1 MKTFTA
7 PMPIDYRRINS
18 SRTLPVCARQFSR
31 SGGFTFIEL
40 VIVVAIVG
48 MFAVL
53 AQSRLFGLLERSTFK
68 SQVQEFISVMQ
79 MAASAASESDRR
91 YEVIVDIANQ
101 SFMLREIT
109 SPDLSEVLEE
119 EIMVESQFDEGCRLV
134 YVQFDDG
141 DYTHEGQAK
150 FRAGRSGWAYGGKIV
165 LLDEKQRSYS
175 VVVNRLNR
183 IIELKDNDVQLLEP
197 KSPDDVFF

>member
-1 MKTFTA
+1 MRTFTA
-7 PMPIDYRRINS
+7 P
-18 SRTLPVCARQFSR
+18 TLTESEGLDCLTSGTRYIGRKARC
-31 SGGFTFIEL
+31 SGLVLIEL
-40 VIVVAIVG
+40 VIVIAIIG
-48 MFAVL
+48 MFVIL
-53 AQSRLFGLLERSTFK
+53 AQSRLFGLFSKSAFK

-79 MAASAASESDRR
+79 MAAAAASESDRK
-91 YEVIVDIANQ
+91 YEVVVDLANQ

-109 SPDLSEVLEE
+109 SPDLSVVLEE
-119 EIMVESQFDEGCRLV
+119 EIMVENQFDETCRVV

-165 LLDEKQRSYS
+165 LLDGKQQPYS

-183 IIELKDNDVQLLEP
+183 IIELKENDVQLLEP
-197 KSPDDVFF
+197 KHPDDVFF